1 MIDATNRGV
10 AEQLRKLPDLRPPAN
25 AWARIAARARRRR
38 PLAWSGAALAACA
51 AAFAIFMLVRQEPP
65 AAPVET
71 FLVDA
76 RPSEQEPS
84 VSVSSV
90 RRASSSADVGALR
103 RQSRSMER
111 LLGGLPSRSGGGRP
125 DLASAISD
133 LQRRI
138 VAVDYELNRVE
149 QRRMTRAPSALR
161 RWPVEPRSADWPDGR
176 QVAEVPPVSRDL
188 WQHRVELMDR
198 LVRARF
204 VEAGAEAY

>member
-1 MIDATNRGV
+1 
-10 AEQLRKLPDLRPPAN
+10 
-25 AWARIAARARRRR
+25 
-38 PLAWSGAALAACA
+38 
-51 AAFAIFMLVRQEPP
+51 MLVRQEPP

-71 FLVDA
+71 ILVDA
-76 RPSEQEPS
+76 RPSVQEPL
-84 VSVSSV
+84 SSV
-90 RRASSSADVGALR
+90 RRASSGANVGALR

-111 LLGGLPSRSGGGRP
+111 LLGGLPPRAAAGRP
-125 DLASAISD
+125 DLAGAISD

-138 VAVDYELNRVE
+138 AAVDYELNRVE
-149 QRRMTRAPSALR
+149 QRRATRAPSALR

-176 QVAEVPPVSRDL
+176 QVAEVPAVSRDL